1 MNLAEFFIKRRV
13 ISSLLIAVLLLGG
26 YISFNGLARLE
37 DPEFTIKV
45 ALVVTQYPGAS
56 PEQVEEEVTAPI
68 ENAIQQLQAVE
79 RVTSIS
85 SAGLSQITVKV
96 FKEYGPN
103 DLPQVW
109 DELRRK
115 VADVTRQLPPGV
127 AVPFVNDD
135 FGDVYGQLLTVYGD
149 GYNFQQL
156 SDYADYL
163 RRELVVVEGVG
174 KVVVAGRQ
182 QENVFVEISLAK
194 LSQLGIPIDRI
205 YSILTEQNVVSNA
218 GSIQM
223 QGRSLRFHSTG
234 EFENIVELENLL
246 ISGTQQRKLIHL
258 KDVAIISRGYAET
271 PTNVYAHNGRQAIAI
286 GISFRS
292 GSNVVDAGKRIEEK
306 LEQLE
311 YARPYGLETSLVYNQ
326 PEQVVAAVDD
336 FIINLIAAIAIVIV
350 VLMIFMGLRMGVIIG
365 FVLLLTVMGTFI
377 FMRIHGL
384 DLQRISLGALII
396 ALGMLVDNAIVVA
409 EGILVGLRKGLSKTQ
424 AAINVVT
431 QTKGPL
437 LGATIIAILAFAPI
451 GLSPD
456 STGEIV
462 GSLFYVLLY
471 SLLLSWF
478 VAITITPFL
487 ADILLKEQAPVKEEA
502 YQGVFYLGYKKILR
516 FSIRFKY
523 LSLSIML
530 IILGLTLYS
539 AKWVSVQFF
548 PPMSTPL
555 YLVDYWSPYGSDI
568 NAVYDDVLHLDGKL
582 NQLEGI
588 EQVTSTVGQ
597 GALRFLLSYRS
608 ERQFSNYAQLIVRA
622 EDESLIPTLIQQT
635 NQLMN
640 DDFPNASFQIK
651 RLEVGA
657 QPEGKVEARFSGPD
671 PEVLRGISAKVQAIY
686 RQQPNA
692 EGIRDDWREPTMLV
706 RPIINEVKARRLGI
720 SKAAID
726 EALLLS
732 FSGKGI
738 GLYREGTQL
747 LPIIVRLPE
756 EERSNID
763 HLENLTVWS
772 PSNQAYISIGQ
783 IVDSFD
789 IQFEDPL
796 INRRDRKRIITVM
809 TDINVLADDTVADFR
824 NRVKDDIEAI
834 PLPKGYALEWGGVYY
849 DSNLALESLAEIVP
863 IGFLLMFIIT
873 ILLFNSFIQPLILWL
888 ILPFSLIGVVFG
900 LLLFDK
906 PLSFMAVLGVLSLV
920 GMLLK
925 NGIVLMDQINLE
937 LKSGKVAYQAVFDSS
952 VSRVRPVSMA
962 AITTILGMIPLLADP
977 FFESMAVTIMA
988 GLAIG
993 TILILLAIP
1002 VLYSIIYRMPP
1013 VNNVN

>member
-1 MNLAEFFIKRRV
+1 MNIAEYFIKQRI
-13 ISSLLIAVLLLGG
+13 ISYLLISILLLGG
-26 YISFNGLARLE
+26 YVAFNSLPRLE
-37 DPEFTIKV
+37 DPEFTIKF

-85 SAGLSQITVKV
+85 SSGLSQISVKV

-103 DLPQVW
+103 ELPQVW

-127 AVPFVNDD
+127 MAPFVNDD
-135 FGDVYGQLLTVYGD
+135 FGDVYGQLITVYGD

-163 RRELVVVEGVG
+163 RRELVVVDGVG

-182 QENVFVEISLAK
+182 QEQVFVEISLAK
-194 LSQLGIPIDRI
+194 LSQLGIPVKRI
-205 YSILTEQNVVSNA
+205 YSILAEQNVVSNA

-234 EFENIVELENLL
+234 EFKNISELEDLL
-246 ISGTQQRKLIHL
+246 ISNAQQKNLIHL
-258 KDVAIISRGYAET
+258 KDVATISRGYSNS
-271 PTNVYAHNGRQAIAI
+271 PSNIYAHNGRQAIAM
-286 GISFRS
+286 GVSFRS
-292 GSNVVDAGKRIEEK
+292 GSNVVEAGKRIEER

-311 YARPYGLETSLVYNQ
+311 FARPYGLETSLVYNQ
-326 PEQVVAAVDD
+326 PDQVVAAVDD
-336 FIINLIAAIAIVIV
+336 FLMNLVAAIVIV
-350 VLMIFMGLRMGVIIG
+350 IMVLMLFMGLRTGLVIG

-377 FMRIHGL
+377 FMRLHGL

-409 EGILVGLRKGLSKTQ
+409 EGILVGLKKGLTKTQ
-424 AAINVVT
+424 AAVNVVK
-431 QTKGPL
+431 QTRGPL
-437 LGATIIAILAFAPI
+437 FGATVIAILAFAPI

-487 ADILLKEQAPVKEEA
+487 AHLILQEQTPEKDEP
-502 YQGVFYLGYKKILR
+502 YQGVFYLAYKKVLQLCM
-516 FSIRFKY
+516 SFKY
-523 LSLSIML
+523 ISFSLLLVIFA
-530 IILGLTLYS
+530 LTLYS
-539 AKWVSVQFF
+539 AKWVSIQFF

-555 YLVDYWSPYGSDI
+555 YLVDYWSPYGTDI
-568 NAVYDDVLHLDGKL
+568 NAVYEDVLRLDEQL
-582 NQLEGI
+582 NQLDGI
-588 EQVTSTVGQ
+588 DQVSSTVGQ
-597 GALRFLLSYRS
+597 GALRFLLSYRT
-608 ERQFSNYAQLIVRA
+608 ERQFTNYAQLIIRA
-622 EDESLIPTLIQQT
+622 DDESLIPDLIQQT
-635 NQLMN
+635 SNIINN
-640 DDFPNASFQIK
+640 DYPNASFQIK

-671 PEVLRGISAKVQAIY
+671 PEVLRQLSTKVQDIY
-686 RQQPNA
+686 RRQDTA
-692 EGIRDDWREPTMLV
+692 VGIRDDWREPTMLV
-706 RPIINEVKARRLGI
+706 RPIINEIKARRLGI
-720 SKAAID
+720 SKSSID
-726 EALLLS
+726 DALLLS
-732 FSGKGI
+732 FSGKTI
-738 GLYREGTQL
+738 GLYREATQL
-747 LPIIVRLPE
+747 LPIVVRLPE
-756 EERSNID
+756 DERNNID
-763 HLENLTVWS
+763 HLENLTIWS
-772 PSNQAYISIGQ
+772 SANQAYIPIGQ
-783 IVDSFD
+783 VVDRFD
-789 IQFEDPL
+789 VEFEDPL

-809 TDINVLADDTVADFR
+809 TDLDVLADDTVADFR

-834 PLPKGYALEWGGVYY
+834 PLPEGYELEWGGVYY

-873 ILLFNSFIQPLILWL
+873 ILLFNSIVQPIILWL

-900 LLLFDK
+900 LLVLDK
-906 PLSFMAVLGVLSLV
+906 PLSFMAVLGILSLV

-937 LKSGKVAYQAVFDSS
+937 LSEGKDHYHAVFDSAI
-952 VSRVRPVSMA
+952 SRVRPVSMA
-962 AITTILGMIPLLADP
+962 AITTILGMIPLVFDP

-988 GLAIG
+988 GLAMG
-993 TILILLAIP
+993 TVLILLVVP
-1002 VLYSIIYRMPP
+1002 IIYAIFYRIS
-1013 VNNVN
+1013 VTK